1 MKTRWFLAGL
11 LAALLVPF
19 AARGQESVQ
28 TFPLSQVRPG
38 LKGVGRTIFEGN
50 KVEEFQVEILGVLKN
65 AIGPKHDVI
74 MARLSGGPLAKTG
87 VILGMSG
94 SPVYVDGKL
103 LGAVALAFPLST
115 EPIAGITPIQEMLD
129 VVPESKTTPT
139 TVARTSLPASG
150 GLAFRIERAKTD
162 RVGRVVP
169 EAGDPAHAG
178 LNLEKLFPGA
188 EPESGLA
195 AMRLPLRMGGFPSGL
210 IRSATSLFERLG
222 FEPMPGAALAG
233 SGSLSNDEATTD
245 SEKDLVPGS
254 MVSVYLMRG
263 DFNINAD
270 CTVTARSGT
279 SLFACGHRFLLAGPL
294 AYPFGESHVITTVPN
309 MYASFKLDEPGPPLG
324 SIRQDRFGAIYGV
337 VGEKAPTVPVHIQL
351 ASTLNKP
358 ESYEFEM
365 VQDPFLTP
373 VLMNLGMVS
382 ALASTER
389 MVGPAT
395 FQIQGGIGLSSGVEV
410 DVDDVVSGDA
420 NAGAMAGG
428 AVAIPLAFLL
438 GSGFPDLTIKSVHL
452 SVVALNERRVATLEQ
467 AWSSNSEVR
476 PGDHIE
482 ITTVLRTP
490 GGESTTERI
499 PLDIPP
505 SISAKTLSVMVG
517 SGAAMNLLQN
527 RFTPLTAAPR
537 DLGQMVKAL
546 NRMRRNNRV
555 YALLMAPER
564 SFVLQ
569 GDEYPSPPPS
579 LVQTFL
585 ADAAAASGVIFNGMS
600 VVGDAETKP
609 STFAITGQRII
620 TLRVAGAGE

>member
-1 MKTRWFLAGL
+1 METRWFLAGL
-11 LAALLVPF
+11 LAVLLAPF
-19 AARGQESVQ
+19 PARGQESVQ

-50 KVEEFQVEILGVLKN
+50 KVEEFQVEVLGVLKN

-74 MARLSGGPLAKTG
+74 LARLSGGPLAKTG

-103 LGAVALAFPLST
+103 LGAVSLAFPLST

-129 VVPESKTTPT
+129 VVPESKTAPAG
-139 TVARTSLPASG
+139 VARG
-150 GLAFRIERAKTD
+150 GLAFGIERAETD
-162 RVGRVVP
+162 LVGRVVP
-169 EAGDPAHAG
+169 SAGDG
-178 LNLEKLFPGA
+178 VLNLEKLFPAA
-188 EPESGLA
+188 EQENGLA

-210 IRSATSLFERLG
+210 IRSATALFERLG
-222 FEPMPGAALAG
+222 FEPMAGAALA
-233 SGSLSNDEATTD
+233 SGSLSNDEGGKD
-245 SEKDLVPGS
+245 SENDLVPGS

-279 SLFACGHRFLLAGPL
+279 NLFACGHRFLLAGPL

-309 MYASFKLDEPGPPLG
+309 LYASFKLDAPGPPLG

-337 VGEKAPTVPVHIQL
+337 VGEKAPTVPVNIQL

-358 ESYEFEM
+358 QSYEFEM

-382 ALASTER
+382 ALTSTER
-389 MVGPAT
+389 MVGPST
-395 FQIQGGIGLSSGVEV
+395 FQIQGGIELSSGGQV
-410 DVDDVVSGDA
+410 DVDDVVSADA

-438 GSGFPDLTIKSVHL
+438 GSGFPDLAIKSIHL
-452 SVVALNERRVATLEQ
+452 SVVALNQRRVATLEQ

-490 GGESTTERI
+490 GGESITDRI
-499 PLDIPP
+499 PLDIP
-505 SISAKTLSVMVG
+505 SNISAKTLSVVVG
-517 SGAAMNLLQN
+517 SGGAMNVLQN
-527 RFTPLTAAPR
+527 RFTPLTTAPR

-555 YALLMAPER
+555 YALLMAPAR

-585 ADAAAASGVIFNGMS
+585 ADPAAASGVIFSGMS
-600 VVGDAETKP
+600 VVGDMETRP

-620 TLRVAGAGE
+620 SLRVAGAGE